1 MPPRRPSDN
10 TPRVRGGSIDGS
22 RCGDK
27 CEHAALTQ
35 VAAAIKNNQLL
46 KDAKVEAEV
55 DECKLTVTISSQPV
69 PLDLSNVA
77 PCEDII
83 LEMLLVY
90 YIMQLSWVAQEVAKA
105 GDDASKAA
113 AATAAADRI
122 KDKVDAFS
130 LPAT

>member
-10 TPRVRGGSIDGS
+10 TPRVRGGADAAK
-22 RCGDK
+22 CGDTT
-27 CEHAALTQ
+27 CERAALAQ
-35 VAAAIKNNQLL
+35 VAAAIANNELL
-46 KDAKVEAEV
+46 KKADVTATATR
-55 DECKLTVTISSQPV
+55 CTLTVTISSQPV

-90 YIMQLSWVAQEVAKA
+90 YIMQLSWVAQEVTKS

-113 AATAAADRI
+113 AAAARI

-130 LPAT
+130 LPAPPT